1 MARMWGATVA
11 LIAAVAGAGA
21 GVGAGAATA
30 ADPTPAAPV
39 SAGGKAAVARQAHFE
54 DQAAG
59 FKAIG
64 DELKK
69 ETPDKAAIQAGADK
83 INATAQ
89 DLPSWFPR
97 GSGPEAGVKT
107 AAKAEVW
114 TDAAGFADA
123 AQRLQD
129 ETAKLQQVAMAG
141 DLDAIRAGVRATGAA
156 CAGCHAKYREP
167 DKH

>member
-1 MARMWGATVA
+1 MARMSGAGVTLA
-11 LIAAVAGAGA
+11 LIAAMAGAP
-21 GVGAGAATA
+21 AGAARA
-30 ADPTPAAPV
+30 ADPTPAPV
-39 SAGGKAAVARQAHFE
+39 SAGGKAVVARQAHFD

-69 ETPDKAAIQAGADK
+69 ENPDKAVIQAGADK
-83 INATAQ
+83 IKGTAQ

-97 GSGPEAGVKT
+97 GSGPEGGVKT

-129 ETAKLQQVAMAG
+129 ETAKLQQIAMSG
-141 DLDAIRAGVRATGAA
+141 DLDAIKAQVRAVGAA